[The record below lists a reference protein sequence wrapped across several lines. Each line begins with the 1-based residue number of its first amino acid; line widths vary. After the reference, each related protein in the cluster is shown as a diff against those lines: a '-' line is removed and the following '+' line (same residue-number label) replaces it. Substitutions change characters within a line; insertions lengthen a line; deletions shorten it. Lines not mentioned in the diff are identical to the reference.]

1 MPRQIILRCF
11 LSPGDVLTLTAA
23 IKSLHDFY
31 PTQFETDVRTSC
43 DAIFEHNP
51 YVTKLDDDAA
61 EAIDMHYTDLINR
74 SNQVPNSFLRGYTD
88 HLGKQL
94 GVPLDLSTNR
104 PHLWLAEDE
113 KQWMNQVQEHV
124 THRSTKFWLIVAG
137 VKNDFTLKQWP
148 VEYYQEVVDRLRGK
162 IQFVQVGENH
172 HDHPRLKNV
181 IDLVGQTD
189 TRQLI
194 RLCWW
199 AVGGIGPVTFMQH
212 LLAAF
217 EKPYVAL
224 SGGREPVSWVQYPNQ
239 VTLHTIGALTCC
251 QSGACW
257 RSRVI
262 KLNDGQEQD
271 QNLCEQPVV
280 GMLRPVGRCMAIITP
295 EDAVRAIQR
304 YYEGGAVS
312 Y

>member
-1 MPRQIILRCF
+1 MARPIILRCL

-31 PTQFETDVRTSC
+31 PTQYETDVRTSC

-51 YVTKLDDDAA
+51 YITKLDDSAGDAI
-61 EAIDMHYTDLINR
+61 EMHYTELINR
-74 SNQVPNSFLRGYTD
+74 SNQAPNSFLRGYTD

-104 PHLWLAEDE
+104 PHLWLSEDE
-113 KQWMNQVQEHV
+113 KKWMHQIQEHV
-124 THRSTKFWLIVAG
+124 TQRNTKYWIVVAG
-137 VKNDFTLKQWP
+137 VKSDFTLKQWP

-189 TRQLI
+189 ARQLI
-194 RLCWW
+194 RLSWW
-199 AVGGIGPVTFMQH
+199 ASGGLGPITFLH
-212 LLAAF
+212 HIFAAF
-217 EKPYVAL
+217 EKPYVAIL
-224 SGGREPVSWVQYPNQ
+224 GGREPVSWTQYPVQ
-239 VTLHTIGALTCC
+239 TTLHTIGALPCC

-257 RSRVI
+257 RSRVV

-271 QNLCEQPVV
+271 QNLCEQPVM
-280 GMLRPVGRCMAIITP
+280 GMQQPVGRCMALITP

-304 YYEGGAVS
+304 YYEGGAVA